1 MEEAQSLWM
10 VLTTGFG
17 QTWFQVWVLLLLGWE
32 TLRNLLNLSELRAIM
47 CERRLVSDSS

>member
-17 QTWFQVWVLLLLGWE
+17 QTWFQVWVLPLLGGE
-32 TLRNLLNLSELRAIM
+32 TLRNLLNLSEPSASHVRYAL
-47 CERRLVSDSS
+47 C